1 MNPHCEFSDDGTCVV
16 CGLPAPRVA
25 DPRRTYRKC
34 KAKPQPPHIPP
45 PRKGLGSSLA
55 RIFKFFGFKQKPGC
69 GCARREV
76 YLNEVG
82 QRIHFSCIGLWNRLF
97 PFWAKPLPHVRRRRS
112 LNPHKSLTSEQIA
125 AKVAAIK
132 KRESLAKVKNL

>member
-1 MNPHCEFSDDGTCVV
+1 MSLDCEFNGTYVCAV
-16 CGLPAPRVA
+16 CGTPLPARF
-25 DPRRTYRKC
+25 DPNITYRKC
-34 KAKPQPPHIPP
+34 KAKPQPPHVSPS
-45 PRKGLGSSLA
+45 RKGLGSSLA

-82 QRIHFSCIGLWNRLF
+82 QRIHFTCIRLWNAVF
-97 PFWAKPLPHVRRRRS
+97 PFWAKPLPYVKRKRS
-112 LNPHKSLTSEQIA
+112 LNPHKSLTYEQLIE
-125 AKVAAIK
+125 KVAAIK

>member
-1 MNPHCEFSDDGTCVV
+1 MSLDCEFNGTHVCVV
-16 CGLPAPRVA
+16 CGTPLPARF
-25 DPRRTYRKC
+25 DPKITYRKC
-34 KAKPQPPHIPP
+34 KAKPQPPHVPP

-97 PFWAKPLPHVRRRRS
+97 PFWAKPLPHVKRKRS
-112 LNPHKSLTSEQIA
+112 LNPHKSLTYEQLIE
-125 AKVAAIK
+125 KVAAIK